1 MSVYEYSL
9 ITISNHENIY
19 QEFKEGLERQK
30 GVDYEL
36 IKINNNQHQFSS
48 ARTAYNEAATKAN
61 GKYLVF
67 LHPDIRFL
75 HTGRSK
81 VPSL

>member
-61 GKYLVF
+61 GKYFVLGMFVSAIIF
-67 LHPDIRFL
+67 AIIYYLC
-75 HTGRSK
+75 
-81 VPSL
+81 

>member
-48 ARTAYNEAATKAN
+48 ARTA
-61 GKYLVF
+61 
-67 LHPDIRFL
+67 
-75 HTGRSK
+75 
-81 VPSL
+81 